1 MMKFATCIL
10 ALALAASTRPA
21 GAFAPP
27 NSARAPRSPALCA
40 SEGDESAFVAD
51 VDADEADA
59 AFDAVE
65 KMGRGAA
72 KVSPRAATGRGRVA
86 TVAARERRGRRGVR
100 VGGSAG
106 ARAGRAGEC
115 VRVDLCDKPSRNDLL
130 ALRLPAASVAIAC
143 VSPSANCTGQSAT
156 AQHLELDLSPP
167 WGNSAS

>member
-10 ALALAASTRPA
+10 ALALAASTRPT

-40 SEGDESAFVAD
+40 SEGDGSAFVAD

-86 TVAARERRGRRGVR
+86 TVAAWERRGRRGVR
-100 VGGSAG
+100 
-106 ARAGRAGEC
+106 
-115 VRVDLCDKPSRNDLL
+115 L
-130 ALRLPAASVAIAC
+130 
-143 VSPSANCTGQSAT
+143 
-156 AQHLELDLSPP
+156 
-167 WGNSAS
+167 